1 MNGRQPATNSD
12 GLAASAVSILSCAES
27 HDTSELRS
35 SLSAWARWAGSGMNL
50 LTMPRTLP
58 MRSSM
63 PNAMA
68 QSPRQG
74 GEDDDERTDSAGDRA
89 PQERMVGHPGAQA
102 AARG

>member
-35 SLSAWARWAGSGMNL
+35 SLSAWARCAGSGMNL

-58 MRSSM
+58 IRSSM
-63 PNAMA
+63 PKAIVR
-68 QSPRQG
+68 SPRQG
-74 GEDDDERTDSAGDRA
+74 GEGDDKRSEEHTSELQSPVHLVCRLL
-89 PQERMVGHPGAQA
+89 
-102 AARG
+102 